1 MLRHILNQADRLNG
15 LPQAKEWLK
24 SEAMVR
30 EAKVPLC
37 GPRCFNAIFE
47 EVEDEE
53 KLKQAGDLQ
62 KICDSTV
69 GDLAVWIVVT

>member
-62 KICDSTV
+62 
-69 GDLAVWIVVT
+69 